1 MGLIPYVCIWSVYIL
16 NVVFTINLE
25 VITLYFIIIC
35 MLFCMFYCVDIIVMF
50 VVHMVDKKNWIID
63 MVWSVGLELIGGEFE
78 PWLEQK
84 A

>member
-1 MGLIPYVCIWSVYIL
+1 
-16 NVVFTINLE
+16 
-25 VITLYFIIIC
+25 